1 MVTAQK
7 SASKT
12 PEKQGLTN
20 GLKVSIKNGL
30 SRVEKPFL
38 GFWACRECGSINRSS
53 NLHPPTDS
61 KADRG

>member
-20 GLKVSIKNGL
+20 GLKVSIKNSL
-30 SRVEKPFL
+30 SRVEKAFP
-38 GFWACRECGSINRSS
+38 ES
-53 NLHPPTDS
+53 
-61 KADRG
+61 

>member
-1 MVTAQK
+1 MVTVQK

-20 GLKVSIKNGL
+20 GLKVSTKNSL

-38 GFWACRECGSINRSS
+38 GSWALQGMRS
-53 NLHPPTDS
+53 D
-61 KADRG
+61 